1 MKKIIQFAVLC
12 VFSVVLFSGAMG
24 GNLAMA
30 ENGNSQNA
38 IEKAVWSTQD
48 ATVSESDFCYQ
59 DKPSYKIVP
68 KNNDATIYFYLPEFN
83 DQNVNVK
90 KHFTF
95 RIYIEGT
102 ENTYNEFRL
111 YTWGKTLIDY
121 AYPLGKWNFVN
132 FDAELYV
139 RDGNKSLCLNFVNAE
154 NLNIYLSAI
163 EINDD
168 TYSLENILGGV
179 ELYQIARG
187 THMAVMESYVMVTPD
202 NKVIVMDGGEAVDAE
217 KLLKVIRRFTNKVD
231 AWFISHFH
239 SDHID
244 AFLNLFDYYGSDN
257 DLVVE
262 NLYYD
267 ALDLNN
273 PSFNE
278 QESVSRANSIN
289 KLVSLQKG
297 KRIINAIQTSAKQSF
312 KIGQYVTMKVLN
324 DAYFGPS
331 GNPGNNASVV
341 YKMETPGE
349 SVLFLG
355 DLGDRGD
362 YYLNDQTFRNEM
374 RSCRVV
380 QMAHHGQRGV
390 TDYFYSMIDD
400 IRVCLYAA
408 PKWVFDNDENGKG
421 VNTSNLDTMHTR
433 DLMRERGVRYSFH
446 AIDKDVRLG

>member
-1 MKKIIQFAVLC
+1 MDIGGTKCAASVGKATDGEMSVLC
-12 VFSVVLFSGAMG
+12 KKEVKT
-24 GNLAMA
+24 
-30 ENGNSQNA
+30 E
-38 IEKAVWSTQD
+38 I
-48 ATVSESDFCYQ
+48 
-59 DKPSYKIVP
+59 
-68 KNNDATIYFYLPEFN
+68 LPT
-83 DQNVNVK
+83 D
-90 KHFTF
+90 TF
-95 RIYIEGT
+95 
-102 ENTYNEFRL
+102 
-111 YTWGKTLIDY
+111 
-121 AYPLGKWNFVN
+121 
-132 FDAELYV
+132 
-139 RDGNKSLCLNFVNAE
+139 
-154 NLNIYLSAI
+154 
-163 EINDD
+163 
-168 TYSLENILGGV
+168 
-179 ELYQIARG
+179 
-187 THMAVMESYVMVTPD
+187 
-202 NKVIVMDGGEAVDAE
+202 E
-217 KLLKVIRRFTNKVD
+217 KLLPEIERHITKYDVKKIGISCSGPLDVDRGFILNSPNLAGWHGFDIVSRIRERCCMKAFY
-231 AWFISHFH
+231 
-239 SDHID
+239 ID

-362 YYLNDQTFRNEM
+362 YYLNDSSFRNEM
-374 RSCRVV
+374 KSCRVV

-446 AIDKDVRLG
+446 AIDKDIRLG